1 MNIPHELKIKPS
13 GSELDDV
20 LLLVARTG
28 IGNPPVSG
36 GRGKTESIAM
46 DKANEVMLQM
56 AQKLAVIATATWKMQ
71 NRLID
76 AETDS
81 PRETFEAADGRK
93 LARDVQTLLTALS
106 EMGITIRDRTGQSF
120 DYGMPEKVVDAK
132 PQPGI
137 TKERV
142 VETLRPT
149 ITWATQAWKDTMIQK
164 GEVIIQTP
172 QE

>member
-1 MNIPHELKIKPS
+1 MNIPHELKLKPP
-13 GSELDDV
+13 GYELDKV
-20 LLLVARTG
+20 LQLIARPDT
-28 IGNPPVSG
+28 GNPPASG
-36 GRGKTESIAM
+36 GHGKSELAAM
-46 DKANEVMLQM
+46 EKANEVLLQM
-56 AQKLAVIATATWKMQ
+56 AQKLAAIATATWKMQ
-71 NRLID
+71 KRLID
-76 AETDS
+76 PDTDS

-93 LARDVQTLLTALS
+93 LARDVQTLLTALT

-137 TKERV
+137 SRERV
-142 VETLRPT
+142 AETLRPT
-149 ITWATQAWKDTMIQK
+149 ISWSTQAWKDTVIQK